1 MPALPPV
8 PNVFRADIHMQNNIG
23 QKFSLRSFFSFSGGT
38 PGPATCTTFGTAWGN
53 AWITDVMP
61 LVSNGFSIT
70 GVTVTDLTSP
80 TSATGS
86 VTLTGNGTRGV
97 SGLPMD
103 VCTLINHHIA
113 RRYRGGKPRTYLPGP
128 VSADLADVS
137 HYTAAFVSAATSGYS
152 NWITACVAATA
163 GPIIIGNHVSVS
175 YYSGFKPFTTPSG
188 RVKNISQVRTPPIPV
203 DTIGSSTANTIPGS
217 QRRRYQR

>member
-8 PNVFRADIHMQNNIG
+8 NLVFRADIHMQNNIG
-23 QKFSLRSFFSFSGGT
+23 QKYSLRNFFTFSGGT

-53 AWITDVMP
+53 SFITNILPIVAN
-61 LVSNGFSIT
+61 SQSIT
-70 GVTVTDLTSP
+70 GVTVTDLTSA
-80 TSATGS
+80 SAATGS
-86 VTLTGNGTRGV
+86 VSLTGAGTRGV
-97 SGLPMD
+97 ASVPMD
-103 VCTLINHHIA
+103 VCTLVNHHIS

-128 VSADLADVS
+128 VSGDLADVS
-137 HYTAAFVSAATSGYS
+137 HWTTAFVTAAQAAYSA
-152 NWITACVAATA
+152 WITACLAATA
-163 GPIIIGNHVSVS
+163 GPIVIGNHVSVS
-175 YYSGFKPFTTPSG
+175 YYQGFKPFTTSSG